1 MQPGARSFI
10 AKRGI
15 SAHRCGPAKPARQSR
30 LWNAGGPAGLAA
42 LEARNAKPNFATHA
56 GSGPRNDQLGPGP
69 PPRTWSISASMTN
82 QRMGWRSF
90 IDT

>member
-15 SAHRCGPAKPARQSR
+15 SAHRCEPAKPARQSR

-56 GSGPRNDQLGPGP
+56 GSGRGTTNSGLGYPRERGPF
-69 PPRTWSISASMTN
+69 PPR
-82 QRMGWRSF
+82 
-90 IDT
+90 